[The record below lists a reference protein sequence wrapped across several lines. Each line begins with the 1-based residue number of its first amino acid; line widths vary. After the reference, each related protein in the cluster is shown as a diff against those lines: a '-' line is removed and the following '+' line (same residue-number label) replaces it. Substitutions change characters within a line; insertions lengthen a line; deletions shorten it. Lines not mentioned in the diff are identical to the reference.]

1 MSHTGLFCTFFL
13 LTTGRKKQKERP
25 FFVRP
30 IAPHT
35 VFSLERDGAITFIS
49 LELHTHTHTQKTT
62 SSRPPHRYHKQD
74 KQENEKKNNNNT
86 KKKKLEKYARESLR
100 ARNDILNTD
109 VTSTSWHQ
117 SLRIR
122 VPYFPYDSI
131 WGHLEASPST
141 TSNRWFVSWEHEN
154 KREKRKKNKK
164 GSQ

>member
-86 KKKKLEKYARESLR
+86 KKKVGKICAGKFACTQRHFKHGRDVNKLTPVIT
-100 ARNDILNTD
+100 ILSA
-109 VTSTSWHQ
+109 V
-117 SLRIR
+117 
-122 VPYFPYDSI
+122 FP
-131 WGHLEASPST
+131 
-141 TSNRWFVSWEHEN
+141 V
-154 KREKRKKNKK
+154 
-164 GSQ
+164 